1 MVPASWRKVAVSAT
15 TLKVACLLRLGPG
28 GGSAD
33 VSGHRRANV
42 CLFQERLLSRGCL
55 PAESC
60 LSAVFVY
67 LKEPREGQGR
77 DKCRLHTT
85 RDGLGATRKGP
96 RLRCCWFESAPFRP
110 TSSGVPSS
118 PAALLPTLHPSRVE
132 LLIPHHPFLLG
143 VSWWQGPKRR
153 WRRARRDWGIM
164 TERLVLN
171 WAPLTITAWPLQ
183 VASPRRASPGSPSI
197 E

>member
-1 MVPASWRKVAVSAT
+1 MQRAS
-15 TLKVACLLRLGPG
+15 
-28 GGSAD
+28 
-33 VSGHRRANV
+33 V

-60 LSAVFVY
+60 LSAVCVY

-77 DKCRLHTT
+77 DKCRLCTT

-96 RLRCCWFESAPFRP
+96 CLRCCWFESAPFRP

-118 PAALLPTLHPSRVE
+118 PAALLPTLHPSRVA
-132 LLIPHHPFLLG
+132 LLIPHHPFSLG

-153 WRRARRDWGIM
+153 WRRTRRDWGIM

-171 WAPLTITAWPLQ
+171 WAPLTITAWPL
-183 VASPRRASPGSPSI
+183 ASCFTSSGLTRFPIYRIRVISEFPCRSVSYLSGTGDLRQLLPI
-197 E
+197 PWDL